1 MKQFLSIIKEK
12 IAKFFATFIIV
23 GIIIG
28 VPVLIGFLGIGIMRF
43 LGIYYKSMW
52 DLILFFICF
61 FALEFPLGFI
71 MSNLPKVL
79 YEKFHL
85 ISKYTTKV
93 LQQILSFVLSFLILS
108 FLDLLSRN
116 IQISWYSMVG
126 FSIFYTILNYFL
138 GKECN

>member
-1 MKQFLSIIKEK
+1 
-12 IAKFFATFIIV
+12 
-23 GIIIG
+23 
-28 VPVLIGFLGIGIMRF
+28 
-43 LGIYYKSMW
+43 
-52 DLILFFICF
+52 
-61 FALEFPLGFI
+61 

-126 FSIFYTILNYFL
+126 FSIFYTILNYFW